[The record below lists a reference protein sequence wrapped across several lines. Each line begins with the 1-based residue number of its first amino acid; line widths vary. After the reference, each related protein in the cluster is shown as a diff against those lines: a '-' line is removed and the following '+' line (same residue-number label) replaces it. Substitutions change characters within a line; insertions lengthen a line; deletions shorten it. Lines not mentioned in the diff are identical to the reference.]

1 MAAYAEDCFSGGLD
15 RDGRRRHKAE
25 LNGKYRRIRVEVR
38 DLRIKLI
45 SSERAI
51 VHFDQEY
58 SSDRHYDY
66 GRKTLQIVKRDAR
79 WRIKNETWVPLKG
92 RKPR

>member
-1 MAAYAEDCFSGGLD
+1 MAASEEDCYSGGLD
-15 RDGRRRHKAE
+15 RDGWRRHKAE

-51 VHFDQEY
+51 MHFDQEY
-58 SSDRHYDY
+58 GSGRHYDY
-66 GRKTLQIVKRDAR
+66 GRKTLQIVKRDER
-79 WRIKNETWVPLKG
+79 WRIKNETRVPLKG
-92 RKPR
+92 RKPS